1 MSIQMMKNLQ
11 YLYFFAIFMLSVHNL
26 FAVQLVFPN
35 GDLFIAQ
42 LESEDSKEI
51 IVKYK
56 GITYKIIKSDLES
69 IDNSK
74 QGSDNSYTITEIILE
89 DGSKFRGLFVE
100 ENDTEII
107 LKTGIGFV
115 NIKKYQIKPPIPIKP
130 SPPDFPEKYK
140 LKVAKTPLTKMGI
153 AASNIANI
161 PAWSQDHLSYSK
173 FGFYIEP
180 AFVSFRDI
188 NFGLRLD
195 YLQFFPDSSAQGI
208 AGQIYINY
216 TFWESETKELALYGN
231 LGGGI
236 ANLLF
241 NTSTG
246 SGSNRIGSLPIIQF
260 DLGLEYKFHEYV
272 FLRPAIQSICFIEQN
287 QNKCGMGI
295 EISGGVRL

>member
-1 MSIQMMKNLQ
+1 MRKKIQ
-11 YLYFFAIFMLSVHNL
+11 YLLFFVILVYSNDSML
-26 FAVQLVFPN
+26 AVQLVFPN
-35 GDLFIAQ
+35 GELFIAQ

-56 GITYKIIKSDLES
+56 GITYKILKSDLES

-115 NIKKYQIKPPIPIKP
+115 NIKKYQIRPPIPIKP

-153 AASNIANI
+153 SASNIANI

-173 FGFYIEP
+173 FGFYLEP

-216 TFWESETKELALYGN
+216 TFWESETKKLSIYTN
-231 LGGGI
+231 FGGGI

-241 NTSTG
+241 NAETG
-246 SGSNRIGSLPIIQF
+246 SGSNRTGSLPIIQL
-260 DLGLEYKFHEYV
+260 DLGLEYNFHEYV
-272 FLRPAIQSICFIEQN
+272 FLRPAIQSICFLEQN

-295 EISGGVRL
+295 ELSGGVKL